1 MIVSYDIDGVLAE
14 KPPQSDQKWGK
25 MNGEQ
30 RRDRKNFLVDWYK
43 NATPLIQPKEDK
55 FYAISARKLEPNVC
69 SATEQWLNAHYPNR
83 VLDFFLLN
91 ESRTVENAAKFKASI
106 VCELGIKRHYEDNKK
121 VLKAMKKLI
130 PSDVELFFWESGM
143 GDPVPYI

>member
-1 MIVSYDIDGVLAE
+1 VSYDIDGVLAD
-14 KPPQSDQKWGK
+14 KPPPSDQKWGK

-30 RRDRKNFLVDWYK
+30 RRERKNFLVDWYK

-69 SATEQWLNAHYPNR
+69 DATEQWLNVHYPNR

-91 ESRTVENAAKFKASI
+91 ESRTVENAAKFKAGI
-106 VCELGIKRHYEDNKK
+106 VRELGIERHYEDNKK
-121 VLKAMKKLI
+121 VLRAMKKLI

>member
-1 MIVSYDIDGVLAE
+1 VSYDIDGVLAD
-14 KPPQSDQKWGK
+14 KPPPSDQKWGK

-30 RRDRKNFLVDWYK
+30 RRGRKNFLVDWYK

-69 SATEQWLNAHYPNR
+69 AATEQWLNAHYPNR

-91 ESRTVENAAKFKASI
+91 ESRTVENAAKFKAGI
-106 VCELGIKRHYEDNKK
+106 VRELGIERHYEDNKK